1 MFKTWGLGNWPVT
14 VYWCDF
20 EALKWLRACL
30 IIHALNFILNAV
42 LLPAESSVESVTP
55 DLAQMKV
62 SETGPP
68 SSKAPADT
76 STSAPAAA
84 KHEEDEQEET
94 AEEKAK
100 REAELQKIY
109 ADLAREDDR

>member
-1 MFKTWGLGNWPVT
+1 M
-14 VYWCDF
+14 
-20 EALKWLRACL
+20 
-30 IIHALNFILNAV
+30 
-42 LLPAESSVESVTP
+42 LLAESSVDSVTA
-55 DLAQMKV
+55 DLAQTKV
-62 SETGPP
+62 SDTSPT
-68 SSKAPADT
+68 SSKAAPDT